1 MLNEETENTNTDYTP
16 VHCSVAHPD
25 AGGPC
30 SEPFAVK
37 VYGLNFCE
45 IHGEEARRGSAL
57 ESGYDAENYF
67 RRQKN
72 PEVVALPPAVLGG
85 LEAAISN
92 VRAGQPSEEDYDR
105 ALVAAYSNAPQNV
118 RERISLWERDEEHG
132 YLSVIDVL
140 LSSLQFV
147 HKLQRIAYE
156 EGETWLVEM
165 LERERESTAAQTAVA
180 LENTQKQLEEWRA
193 ERKVIGRRLAE

>member
-1 MLNEETENTNTDYTP
+1 MTEENKTTTETTP
-16 VHCSVAHPD
+16 VYCCVAQPD

-30 SEPFAVK
+30 SEPFAVE
-37 VYGLNFCE
+37 VYGLNFCAA
-45 IHGEEARRGSAL
+45 HGLEARLGSAL

-67 RRQKN
+67 RRQTN
-72 PEVVALPPAVLGG
+72 PEVVALPPVVLGG

-92 VRAGQPSEEDYDR
+92 VRAGQPSEEDYNQ
-105 ALVAAYSNAPQNV
+105 ALLDAYSNTSQNV
-118 RERISLWERDEEHG
+118 RERIALWEADEEDG
-132 YLSVIDVL
+132 YLSVVDVL

-156 EGETWLVEM
+156 EGETWLTEM

-180 LENTQKQLEEWRA
+180 LENA
-193 ERKVIGRRLAE
+193 ERRTSEVGVGPAAG